1 MTPKQKRELVEKLS
15 LAFEEVVTKSERRKY
30 VSYMRSITQAVVNE
44 LPSTKRDVA
53 AIVRRFTITPS
64 TAVKMFTLLAG
75 VSNLIMGRPSTAR
88 QRQLLKPIQ
97 DIMKVYKVSSPQSFA
112 KSMLS
117 LTTGRKMS
125 ERQKRFRPL
134 LLSYY
139 DGFTENI
146 ETLEQ
151 QEQRF
156 RQRTEIERVSQV
168 FEDLEKLR
176 EARIPI
182 TQIKNEL
189 INKYNDPKR
198 VQRALDTELHEQAER
213 VKLEQSKFMGYKKKR
228 WNTQGDERVRRTRF
242 HNGVAG
248 KAVPIDGEWRVGRM
262 RADYAGDTQ
271 LPVGERIYCR
281 CYVTYEN

>member
-1 MTPKQKRELVEKLS
+1 MTPKQKRELVESLS
-15 LAFEEVVTKSERRKY
+15 NAFEEVVTKSERRKY
-30 VSYMRSITQAVVNE
+30 VSYMRSINQAVVDE
-44 LPSTKRDVA
+44 LPQTRQDVM
-53 AIVRRFTITPS
+53 AIIKRFTIRPTTS
-64 TAVKMFTLLAG
+64 VKMFTLLAG
-75 VSNLIMGRPSTAR
+75 VSNVIMSRPSGAR
-88 QRQLLKPIQ
+88 QRQILKPIQ
-97 DIMKVYKVSSPQSFA
+97 DLIKKYSVKSPKRFA
-112 KSMLS
+112 TAMLS
-117 LTTGRKMS
+117 LTTGRKLS

-189 INKYNDPKR
+189 IAKYNDPKR
-198 VQRALDTELHEQAER
+198 VTRALDTELHEQAER
-213 VKLEQSKFMGYKKKR
+213 VKLEQSKFMGYTKKR

-242 HNGVAG
+242 HNAVAG
-248 KAVPIDGEWRVGRM
+248 KAVPIDGEWRVGRD
-262 RADYAGDTQ
+262 RADYPGDTQ

>member
-15 LAFEEVVTKSERRKY
+15 LAFEEVVKKSERVKY
-30 VSYMRSITQAVVNE
+30 YAYMRSINEAVVDE
-44 LPSTKRDVA
+44 LPTNRRGVLEIIK
-53 AIVRRFTITPS
+53 RFTITPT
-64 TAVKMFTLLAG
+64 TAVKMFTLLSG
-75 VSNLIMGRPSTAR
+75 VNNVIMSRPTTAR
-88 QRQLLKPIQ
+88 QRALLKPIQ
-97 DIMKVYKVSSPQSFA
+97 DLMKAYSVKSPKRFA
-112 KSMLS
+112 TAMLK
-117 LTTGRKMS
+117 LTNGRNLS
-125 ERQKRFRPL
+125 NRAKRFRPL

-151 QEQRF
+151 QEQRQ

-168 FEDLEKLR
+168 FEDIEVLR
-176 EARIPI
+176 EARVPI
-182 TQIKNEL
+182 RQAKKEL
-189 INKYNDPKR
+189 IAKYGDPKR

-213 VKLEQSKFMGYKKKR
+213 VKLEQSKFMGYTKKR
-228 WNTQGDERVRRTRF
+228 WNTIGDERVRRTRF

-248 KAVPIDGEWRVGRM
+248 QVVPIGSKFSAAGLT
-262 RADYAGDTQ
+262 ADYAGDTE

>member
-1 MTPKQKRELVEKLS
+1 MTPKQKRELIEQLS
-15 LAFEEVVTKSERRKY
+15 LAFEETVTKSERRKY
-30 VSYMRSITQAVVNE
+30 VSYMRSITEAVVNE
-44 LPSTKRDVA
+44 LPSTKQDVA
-53 AIVRRFTITPS
+53 AIVRRFTIRPS

-75 VSNLIMGRPSTAR
+75 VSNVIMSRPTTAR

-97 DIMKVYKVSSPQSFA
+97 EIMKVYKVKSPKSFA
-112 KSMLS
+112 KAMLS
-117 LTTGRKMS
+117 LTTGRNMS

-146 ETLEQ
+146 ETLEE

-156 RQRTEIERVSQV
+156 RQRTEVERVSQV
-168 FEDLEKLR
+168 FADLETLR

-182 TQIKNEL
+182 TQIKKEL
-189 INKYNDPKR
+189 IAKYNDPKR
-198 VQRALDTELHEQAER
+198 VERALDTELHEQAER
-213 VKLEQSKFMGYKKKR
+213 VKLEQSKFMGYTKKR

-242 HNGVAG
+242 HNAVAG
-248 KAVPIDGEWRVGRM
+248 KAVPINGEWRVGRI
-262 RADYAGDTQ
+262 RADYPSDTS
-271 LPVGERIYCR
+271 LPVSERIYCR